1 MLGIRSYNEFPEY
14 GASYGEARYLLP
26 LLPLLAAAVTLA
38 ARAGGRRW
46 GPIIGTS
53 IVVLAF
59 GHDIFSQLQ
68 VVARYYY

>member
-1 MLGIRSYNEFPEY
+1 MLSVRSYSEFPEY
-14 GASYGEARYLLP
+14 GDAYGEARYLLP
-26 LLPLLAAAVTLA
+26 LLAAALTLA

-46 GPIIGTS
+46 GPILGTL
-53 IVVLAF
+53 IAVLAF